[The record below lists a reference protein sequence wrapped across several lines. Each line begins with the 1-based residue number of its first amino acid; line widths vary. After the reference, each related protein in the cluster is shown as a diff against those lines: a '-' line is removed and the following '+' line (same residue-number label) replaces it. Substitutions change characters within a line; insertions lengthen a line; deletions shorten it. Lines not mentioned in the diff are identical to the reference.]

1 LSIEDILAKL
11 DKKTRLRVEAAS
23 KLEIEKLELASIGL
37 NAALLGGVGMGRQTL
52 VWGNKSAGKSS
63 MCLQSVGLAQKAGL
77 SCAWIDSESSFDP
90 NWATSLGV
98 DTNELIVSPVKDID
112 SWTAVTCDLMKAGAD
127 VIVADSIS
135 SLIPS
140 TYFEKEDQLKDGL
153 EGTKQ
158 IGTMSKELGIAVNKF
173 NYINKKTALILISQ
187 ARNRFYTYGAQL
199 QPMGGEAM
207 KYYSSTVIKLW
218 SSASEK
224 EQIMVDVTRG
234 DKIISTAVGRPV
246 TFTIE
251 FNKIGPPN
259 KSGQYDFY
267 YGGDNIGVDQVG
279 EIADLAEKL
288 GIIIKG
294 GAWYS
299 YGDEKFQGRQKMV
312 NWLRSNPM
320 IVEEITQRVL
330 TGA

>member
-1 LSIEDILAKL
+1 MSIEDVLAKL
-11 DKKTRLRVEAAS
+11 DKKTRQRVETAAN
-23 KLEIEKLELASIGL
+23 LEIEKLELASIGL

-63 MCLQSVGLAQKAGL
+63 MCLQSVGLAQKQGKA
-77 SCAWIDSESSFDP
+77 CAWIDSESSFDP
-90 NWATSLGV
+90 DWATRLGV

-112 SWTAVTCDLMKAGAD
+112 SWTAVVCDLMGAGVD

-140 TYFEKEDQLKDGL
+140 TYFEKNDELKDGL

-173 NYINKKTALILISQ
+173 NYMNKKTALVLISQ
-187 ARNRFYTYGAQL
+187 ARNKFNTYGAQL

-218 SSASEK
+218 SSASER
-224 EQIMVDVTRG
+224 EQIVSDVTRG
-234 DKIISTAVGRPV
+234 DKIISTPVGRPV
-246 TFTIE
+246 TFTVE

-259 KSGQYDFY
+259 QSGSYDFY
-267 YGGDNIGVDQVG
+267 YDGDFVGVDQIG
-279 EIADLAEKL
+279 EIADIAEKL
-288 GIIIKG
+288 GIINKG
-294 GAWYS
+294 GAWYN
-299 YGDEKFQGRQKMV
+299 YGDQKFQGRQRLI
-312 NWLRSNPM
+312 NWMRENP
-320 IVEEITQRVL
+320 IEVEEITQRVMSN
-330 TGA
+330 A

>member
-1 LSIEDILAKL
+1 M
-11 DKKTRLRVEAAS
+11 RVEAAS
-23 KLEIEKLELASIGL
+23 NLEIKKLELASMGL

-77 SCAWIDSESSFDP
+77 SCAWLDSESSFDP
-90 NWATSLGV
+90 KWAESLGV
-98 DTNELIVSPVKDID
+98 DTSELLVSSVKDID
-112 SWTAVTCDLMKAGAD
+112 SWTAVSCDLMQEGVD
-127 VIVADSIS
+127 VLVSDSIS

-140 TYFEKEDQLKDGL
+140 TYFEKTDELKDGL

-173 NYINKKTALILISQ
+173 NYVNKKTALILISQ
-187 ARNRFYTYGAQL
+187 ARNKFNTYGAQL

-218 SSASEK
+218 SSASER
-224 EQIMVDVTRG
+224 EQILADTVQG
-234 DKIISTAVGRPV
+234 DKIISRPVGRPV
-246 TFTIE
+246 TFTVE

-259 KSGQYDFY
+259 QSGQYDFY
-267 YGGDNIGVDQVG
+267 YGGDHVGVDQIG
-279 EIADLAEKL
+279 EIADLAEKF
-288 GIIIKG
+288 GVISKG

-312 NWLRSNPM
+312 NWLRENPSL
-320 IVEEITQRVL
+320 VEEITQKVMKI
-330 TGA
+330 A

>member
-1 LSIEDILAKL
+1 MSIEDILAKL
-11 DKKTRLRVEAAS
+11 DKKTRQRVEAAS
-23 KLEIEKLELASIGL
+23 NLEIEKLELASIGL

-112 SWTAVTCDLMKAGAD
+112 SWTAVTCDLMKAGVD
-127 VIVADSIS
+127 VVVADSIS

-187 ARNRFYTYGAQL
+187 ARNKFNTYGAQL

-218 SSASEK
+218 SSASER
-224 EQIMVDVTRG
+224 EQIMADVTRG

-267 YGGDNIGVDQVG
+267 YGGDNVGVDQVG

-288 GIIIKG
+288 GIINKG

-312 NWLRSNPM
+312 NWLRDNP
-320 IVEEITQRVL
+320 IVVEEITQRVL
-330 TGA
+330 ASA

>member
-1 LSIEDILAKL
+1 MARLG
-11 DKKTRLRVEAAS
+11 KKTRMRVEAAS
-23 KLEIEKLELASIGL
+23 NLEIKKLELASIGL
-37 NAALLGGVGMGRQTL
+37 NAALLGGVGVGRQTL

-63 MCLQSVGLAQKAGL
+63 ICLQSIGLAQKAGL

-90 NWATSLGV
+90 RWAASLGV
-98 DTNELIVSPVKDID
+98 DTDELIVSPVKDID
-112 SWTAVTCDLMKAGAD
+112 SWTAISCDLMKEGID
-127 VIVADSIS
+127 VLVSDSIS

-140 TYFEKEDQLKDGL
+140 TFFEKEDQLKEGL
-153 EGTKQ
+153 EGTRQ

-173 NYINKKTALILISQ
+173 NYVNKKTALILISQ
-187 ARNRFYTYGAQL
+187 ARNKFNTYGAQL

-218 SSASEK
+218 SSASER
-224 EQIMVDVTRG
+224 EQIMTDVTRG

-246 TFTIE
+246 TFTVE

-259 KSGQYDFY
+259 KTGQYDFY
-267 YGGDNIGVDQVG
+267 YGGDYVGVDQIG

-288 GIIIKG
+288 GIIHKG

-312 NWLRSNPM
+312 TWLRDNQA
-320 IVEEITQRVL
+320 IAEEITQKVL
-330 TGA
+330 SSA

>member
-1 LSIEDILAKL
+1 MSIEDILAKL
-11 DKKTRLRVEAAS
+11 DKKTRQRVEAAS
-23 KLEIEKLELASIGL
+23 NLEIEKLELASIGL

-90 NWATSLGV
+90 IWAASLGV
-98 DTNELIVSPVKDID
+98 DTNELLVSPVKDID
-112 SWTAVTCDLMKAGAD
+112 SWTAVTCDLMKAGVD
-127 VIVADSIS
+127 VVVADSIS

-140 TYFEKEDQLKDGL
+140 TYFEKNDELKEGL

-173 NYINKKTALILISQ
+173 NYVNKKTALILISQ
-187 ARNRFYTYGAQL
+187 ARNKFNTYGAQL

-218 SSASEK
+218 SSASER
-224 EQIMVDVTRG
+224 EQIMTDITRG

-267 YGGDNIGVDQVG
+267 YGGDHVGVDQIG
-279 EIADLAEKL
+279 EIADIAEKA
-288 GIIIKG
+288 GIINKG

-299 YGDEKFQGRQKMV
+299 YGDEKFQGRQKLV
-312 NWLRSNPM
+312 NWLRENPA
-320 IVEEITQRVL
+320 EAETITQMVL
-330 TGA
+330 KGV

>member
-1 LSIEDILAKL
+1 MGIEDILARL
-11 DKKTRLRVEAAS
+11 DVKTRKRVEAAS
-23 KLEIEKLELASIGL
+23 NLEIEKLELASIGL

-98 DTNELIVSPVKDID
+98 NTNELIVSSIKDID
-112 SWTAVTCDLMKAGAD
+112 SWTAVTCDLMKAGVD
-127 VIVADSIS
+127 VVVADSIS

-187 ARNRFYTYGAQL
+187 ARNKFNTYGAQL

-218 SSASEK
+218 SSASER
-224 EQIMVDVTRG
+224 EQIMTDVTRG

-267 YGGDNIGVDQVG
+267 YGGDNVGVDQVG

-288 GIIIKG
+288 GIINKG

-312 NWLRSNPM
+312 NWLRGNPV

-330 TGA
+330 TSA

>member
-1 LSIEDILAKL
+1 MSIEDILAKL
-11 DKKTRLRVEAAS
+11 DKKTRQRVEAAS

-112 SWTAVTCDLMKAGAD
+112 SWTAVTCDLMKAGVD
-127 VIVADSIS
+127 VVVADSIS

-187 ARNRFYTYGAQL
+187 ARNKFNTYGAQL

-218 SSASEK
+218 SSASER
-224 EQIMVDVTRG
+224 EQIMTDVTRG

-267 YGGDNIGVDQVG
+267 YGGDNVGVDQVG

-288 GIIIKG
+288 GIINKG

-312 NWLRSNPM
+312 NWLRDNPI

>member
-1 LSIEDILAKL
+1 MSIQDILAKL
-11 DKKTRLRVEAAS
+11 DKKTRMRVEAAS
-23 KLEIEKLELASIGL
+23 NLEIKKLELASVGL

-63 MCLQSVGLAQKAGL
+63 ICLQSVGLAQKAGL
-77 SCAWIDSESSFDP
+77 SCAWLDSESSFDP
-90 NWATSLGV
+90 KWAESLGV
-98 DTNELIVSPVKDID
+98 DTSELLVSSVKDID
-112 SWTAVTCDLMKAGAD
+112 SWTAVSCDLMQEGID
-127 VIVADSIS
+127 VLVSDSIS

-140 TYFEKEDQLKDGL
+140 TYFEKADELKDGL

-173 NYINKKTALILISQ
+173 NYVNKKTALILISQ
-187 ARNRFYTYGAQL
+187 ARNKFNTYGAQL

-218 SSASEK
+218 SSASER
-224 EQIMVDVTRG
+224 EQITADIARG
-234 DKIISTAVGRPV
+234 DKIISTPVGRPV

-259 KSGQYDFY
+259 QSGQYDFY
-267 YGGDNIGVDQVG
+267 YGGNHLGVDQIG

-288 GIIIKG
+288 GIINKG

-312 NWLRSNPM
+312 NWLRENPV
-320 IVEEITQRVL
+320 ISEEITQKVL
-330 TGA
+330 KNG

>member
-1 LSIEDILAKL
+1 MSIEDILAKL
-11 DKKTRLRVEAAS
+11 GKKTRERVEAAS

-37 NAALLGGVGMGRQTL
+37 NTALLGGVGMGRQTL

-63 MCLQSVGLAQKAGL
+63 MCLQSVGIAQKAGL

-90 NWATSLGV
+90 VWAASLGV
-98 DTNELIVSPVKDID
+98 DTDQLLVSPVKDID
-112 SWTAVTCDLMKAGAD
+112 SWTAVSCDLMTSGID
-127 VIVADSIS
+127 VLVSDSIS

-140 TYFEKEDQLKDGL
+140 TYFEKPDELKDGL

-173 NYINKKTALILISQ
+173 NYVNKKTALILISQ
-187 ARNRFYTYGAQL
+187 ARNKFNTYGAQL

-218 SSASEK
+218 SSASER
-224 EQIMVDVTRG
+224 EQILADTTRG
-234 DKIISTAVGRPV
+234 DKIISTPVGRPV
-246 TFTIE
+246 TFTVE

-259 KSGQYDFY
+259 QSGQYDFY
-267 YGGDNIGVDQVG
+267 YGGDNVGVDQIG

-288 GIIIKG
+288 GIINKG

-299 YGDEKFQGRQKMV
+299 YGQEKFQGRQKMV
-312 NWLRSNPM
+312 NWLRGNP
-320 IVEEITQRVL
+320 IAVEEITQRVL
-330 TGA
+330 KNG